1 MFSFQQRV
9 VPTCHF
15 CVKAMPNVGGWSK
28 KDALAYLEAIKDEK
42 ACASCYYVYYKKF
55 LDEMDR
61 GNLLQTSKDCGCDMA
76 EIHQKSLQTKGNSK
90 DFEKN

>member
-1 MFSFQQRV
+1 MFRFQQQV

-15 CVKAMPNVGGWSK
+15 CVKAMPSVGGWSK

-90 DFEKN
+90 DFEQN